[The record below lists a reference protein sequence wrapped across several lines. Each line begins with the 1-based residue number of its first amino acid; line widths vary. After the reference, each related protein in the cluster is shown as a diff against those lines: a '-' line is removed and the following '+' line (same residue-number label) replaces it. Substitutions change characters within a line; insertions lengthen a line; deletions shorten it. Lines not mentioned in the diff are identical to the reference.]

1 MKAFRP
7 EFWKICL
14 RIAALAVILTAA
26 FFGWCALVNKLMFPS
41 PRTGVRVGNITLVSG
56 GARLDALWMPGL
68 PDREVI
74 LYSHGNCDRLDTIGG
89 LLERFGSR
97 GYGVLAYDYAGYGG
111 STGQAGEE
119 QAYSDIEAA
128 YRFLTEDQ
136 GIDPGRIVA
145 VGYSIGSGPTS
156 WLAENRPVKAVVLV
170 APFASAAQ
178 VVLPFPIPG
187 DHFPNA
193 DRLSRCRT
201 PLLLF
206 HGEADRLIPVRNG
219 EKIYRMASG
228 RKRFLRVPGAGHVSI
243 FSRLDSALTD
253 ELEAFLAALAGEGRE
268 HFREARFP
276 EADSVSDSR
285 TECHITKT
293 PAQ

>member
-1 MKAFRP
+1 MKALRP
-7 EFWKICL
+7 EIRQTCL
-14 RIAALAVILTAA
+14 RIAALAIVLTAA
-26 FFGWCALVNKLMFPS
+26 FFGWRALLNKLMFPA
-41 PRTGVRVGNITLVSG
+41 PHTGVNVGNITLASG
-56 GARLDALWMPGL
+56 GARLDALWIPGR

-89 LLERFGSR
+89 LLERFSSR

-111 STGQAGEE
+111 STGQAGED
-119 QAYSDIEAA
+119 QAYSDIDAA
-128 YRFLTEDQ
+128 YRFLTVEA

-145 VGYSIGSGPTS
+145 VGYSIGSGPAS
-156 WLAENRPVKAVVLV
+156 WLAETRPVKAVALI

-206 HGEADRLIPVRNG
+206 HGEEDRLIPVRNG
-219 EKIYRMASG
+219 EKIFRMASG
-228 RKRFLRVPGAGHVSI
+228 RKRFLRVAGANHVSI
-243 FSRLDSALTD
+243 FPKLDSTLTD
-253 ELEAFLAALAGEGRE
+253 ELEAFLAALAGEGTE
-268 HFREARFP
+268 CFREVRFTGNG
-276 EADSVSDSR
+276 EG
-285 TECHITKT
+285 I
-293 PAQ
+293 